1 LTPSRI
7 FFSKIQTLTSFPVVL
22 CVAPRTRHSP
32 TVILFELLAVLDE
45 AVAVDGR
52 YVEDEAGDGDAE
64 WRA

>member
-1 LTPSRI
+1 
-7 FFSKIQTLTSFPVVL
+7 
-22 CVAPRTRHSP
+22 
-32 TVILFELLAVLDE
+32 VLDE